1 MTAGWNPFGQN
12 VSSSSR
18 VKYCRGG
25 ARMLESRRFQ
35 LEKPSRGSPFFHMKS
50 TLRLV
55 LLALVLMFGCL
66 SPVLGQGAGPS
77 TIAEIQVVGAQTVGS
92 RQVMAWSGFQEGKVL
107 TRDLVADGI
116 RRLFD
121 TRKFSDVYVYEMPVE
136 KGMRL
141 IINLVEFPR
150 IRSIAFQGNKKVKDK
165 DLQEAFPVK
174 VGQFANPAVIR
185 RDLQPLREI
194 YHEKGFYNV
203 NLHTDSTLVDANN
216 LQDLV
221 VTIQEGEKVK
231 VKTITFVGTDKL
243 KPGDLRDAM
252 EQGTTGFLSKGIFK
266 KKQFEEDGDRI
277 VTYCRNHGFLDASV
291 DDVEMNFRENGEEL
305 DLVIHFTEGAQFTVG
320 DINWEGNTVFDDV
333 KVADQVWLEKG
344 KVFKEEEY
352 LGTMENLQGLY
363 ADEGY
368 IYITVE
374 PQRDIV
380 DNQVN
385 VRFRFSEG
393 QQAKINDIQVSGNV
407 KTFDNVILR
416 EMRIF
421 PGEKFSNSRIEATM
435 RDIFQTGFF
444 EDIQPDIRSAP
455 NGDVSMELQVK
466 EKQTGQFMFGMAYS
480 AETSLSGFIQVAE
493 TNFRGRGQNVG
504 VTWQFG
510 SRQRYV
516 DLSFTEPWF
525 LGTPTLV
532 GVDLF
537 DRYQFN
543 YDDFY
548 ESRVR
553 GFSLRTGRRIPG
565 TRYSQVGLRYELSET
580 KLSDFSSSYVNY
592 LDNLETSIGTSD
604 LPWERLDEVDWP
616 RAKSSLRLTLSRN
629 STDSP
634 FFPTAGSKTSYSVEI
649 AGGWLGGDIEFQEH
663 MLSHSFYQ
671 KMPAKLALHLRGFF
685 GLIHGLQSSD
695 QVPDWE
701 RYRLG
706 GNRRLPLRGY
716 RDLEVV
722 PRDNPSFIG
731 GRYFMILNSEVLYPL
746 TKSIQLLS
754 FLDMG
759 DVWNSFSS
767 ADMSYLRKGA
777 GFGIR
782 VEVPM
787 MGTVGFDY
795 GYGFDRVGGPS
806 WEPHF
811 TIGNFF

>member
-1 MTAGWNPFGQN
+1 MKFILRPILITMALLLGCFATAWSQ
-12 VSSSSR
+12 S
-18 VKYCRGG
+18 
-25 ARMLESRRFQ
+25 E
-35 LEKPSRGSPFFHMKS
+35 
-50 TLRLV
+50 
-55 LLALVLMFGCL
+55 
-66 SPVLGQGAGPS
+66 GPE
-77 TIAEIQVVGAQTVGS
+77 TIKEIQVVGAQTVGS
-92 RQVMAWSGFQEGKVL
+92 RQVMAWSGFKEDKVL
-107 TRDLVADGI
+107 TKDLVADGI

-121 TRKFSDVYVYEMPVE
+121 TRKFSDVYVYELPVE
-136 KGMRL
+136 GGLRL

-150 IRSIAFQGNKKVKDK
+150 IRSITYNGNKKVNDK
-165 DLQEAFPVK
+165 DLAAAFPVQ

-194 YHEKGFYNV
+194 YHEKGYYSV
-203 NLHTDSTLVDANN
+203 AMHTDSTVVDANN

-221 VTIQEGEKVK
+221 ITVTEGEKVK
-231 VKTITFVGTDKL
+231 VKTITFVGAEKL
-243 KPGDLRDAM
+243 KQGDLRDAM
-252 EQGTTGFLSKGIFK
+252 EQGTTGFLSRGVFK
-266 KKQFEEDGDRI
+266 KAQFEEDRERI
-277 VTYCRNHGFLDASV
+277 VTYCRNHGYLDATV
-291 DDVEMNFRENGEEL
+291 DDVELNFRENQKEL
-305 DLVIHFTEGAQFTVG
+305 DLVIHFTEGEQYFVG
-320 DINWEGNTVFDDV
+320 NINWEGNTVFDDI

-352 LGTMENLQGLY
+352 LSTLTNLQSLY

-380 DNQVN
+380 DQQVN
-385 VRFRFSEG
+385 VQFQFLEG
-393 QQAKINDIQVSGNV
+393 QQAKINDVQISGNV

-421 PGEKFSNSRIEATM
+421 PGDKFSNSRIEATM

-444 EDIQPDIRSAP
+444 EDIQPDIRPGP
-455 NGDVSMELQVK
+455 NGDVDMDLVVK

-493 TNFRGRGQNVG
+493 TNFLGRGQNVG

-565 TRYSQVGLRYELSET
+565 TRYSQAGLRYELSET

-592 LDNLETSIGTSD
+592 LDDLETSLGSSD

-616 RAKSSLRLTLSRN
+616 RTKSSLRLTLTRN
-629 STDSP
+629 STDNP
-634 FFPTAGSKTSYSVEI
+634 FFPTGGSKTSYSVEF
-649 AGGWLGGDIEFQEH
+649 AGGILGGDIEFQEH
-663 MLSHSFYQ
+663 MLSHSLYQ
-671 KMPAKLALHLRGFF
+671 KLPAKLAFHMRGFF
-685 GLIHGLQSSD
+685 GLIHGLNSSD

-716 RDLEVV
+716 SDLEVV

-731 GRYFMILNSEVLYPL
+731 GRYFMIVNTEVLYPL

-767 ADMSYLRKGA
+767 ADMGYLRKGA
-777 GFGIR
+777 GFGLR

-787 MGTVGFDY
+787 MGNVGFDY